1 MKRLDRLHEPK
12 SAGVVQ
18 YHIVTTRQYGPL
30 RVERTHTLGSSAC
43 CLSIGR
49 PVYSI
54 VKEPLASRGRTS
66 CGRPVGRPRLKT
78 GKSHGS
84 MRPEPRD
91 KRCSLKGT
99 SAPAPQSV
107 QDIYPS
113 SCPWSRGKGGEKPYA
128 AGGTLPASTLTT
140 QPAGPASTELRPP
153 FPQRAQ
159 PATPGP
165 GDPGAA
171 SLRGPQMAV
180 DGRLFHVKHAP
191 AGRGCFT

>member
-1 MKRLDRLHEPK
+1 LTDSTNLSPLE
-12 SAGVVQ
+12 SFS
-18 YHIVTTRQYGPL
+18 ITSLRQYGPL

-54 VKEPLASRGRTS
+54 VKEPLASRGRTL

-84 MRPEPRD
+84 MHPEPRD

-107 QDIYPS
+107 RDIYPPFR
-113 SCPWSRGKGGEKPYA
+113 PWSRGKGAEKPYA
-128 AGGTLPASTLTT
+128 TGGTLPASILLTT
-140 QPAGPASTELRPP
+140 RSGPASTKL
-153 FPQRAQ
+153 
-159 PATPGP
+159 
-165 GDPGAA
+165 
-171 SLRGPQMAV
+171 LAV
-180 DGRLFHVKHAP
+180 RGRLFHVKHP
-191 AGRGCFT
+191 FSVRSCFT